1 MSNNSVTKSLY
12 MAKGGL
18 LTAVSVILVY
28 ISGII
33 PINKT
38 YLLAIASF
46 IIPLSI
52 LITDVKNATAV
63 YISTCILSFLLCGIK
78 FTVIAYV
85 LFFGLYGFVKF
96 YIEKIKKLIVEIIL
110 KLIFLNACMALL
122 FLIYSLFF
130 PGLFS
135 IRLPIHWI
143 IVIMQIAFLLYDYL
157 LTLIINFID
166 RKLYKKN
173 LY

>member
-1 MSNNSVTKSLY
+1 MSSNSTKSLY

-18 LTAVSVILVY
+18 LTAVGVILVY

-52 LITDVKNATAV
+52 LITDVKNALVV
-63 YISTCILSFLLCGIK
+63 YICTSILSILLCGVK
-78 FTVIAYV
+78 FTVIAYI
-85 LFFGLYGFVKF
+85 LFFGLYGFAKF
-96 YIEKIKKLIVEIIL
+96 YIEKINKIVLEIIL
-110 KLIFLNACMALL
+110 KLIFLNACTALL

-130 PGLFS
+130 PGLFDF
-135 IRLPIHWI
+135 RFPLYMI
-143 IVIMQIAFLLYDYL
+143 IIGLQIAFLLYDYL
-157 LTLIINFID
+157 LTLIINFMD
-166 RKLYKKN
+166 RKLIRKS
-173 LY
+173 L